1 MYCPTALVY
10 HVGSGTSGSKYN
22 SFKVKLSARNSVYL
36 NYKNMPLAQL
46 ILNCVPLALGWLV
59 KSLFFAKIGF
69 GKDYRE
75 GLKEGFQTLPEQKK
89 VPFRLR
95 HLGNYVT
102 IELELIAHTFAYAK
116 DWFSRRLFS
125 K

>member
-1 MYCPTALVY
+1 M
-10 HVGSGTSGSKYN
+10 
-22 SFKVKLSARNSVYL
+22 
-36 NYKNMPLAQL
+36 
-46 ILNCVPLALGWLV
+46 
-59 KSLFFAKIGF
+59 KIGF

-75 GLKEGFQTLPEQKK
+75 AERRISDPLQTEKK

-95 HLGNYVT
+95 HVGNYIK

-116 DWFSRRLFS
+116 DWFSRKLRH